1 MDLRKE
7 EFGNNFSWGVS
18 AAAYQTEGAHLAYG
32 KGPSIW
38 DEFTSRKGRIRNNEH
53 AAVSCDFYHHYHH
66 DLALMRSMKI
76 PNFRFSLAWSRIFPQ
91 GTGQV
96 NKAGVDFYKR
106 VIDFCLELEIEPWI
120 TLYHWDLPLALERK
134 GGWTN
139 RDIINWFG
147 EYVDFCIR
155 QFGDR
160 VNKWMVLNEPMVF
173 TGAGY
178 FLGLHAPGRKGLKNF
193 LAAAHHAALCQAQGG
208 RIIRSV
214 SSSAKI
220 GTTFSASQVT
230 PQTGSDLDLQAAE
243 KIDLLLNRSFIEPL
257 LGLGYP
263 YHELKVLQRMEA
275 FIRDGDEQKLA
286 FPMDFIGVQNY
297 TREVA
302 CYSYFTPLVQAR
314 VVRADLRNAKHTL
327 MNWEVYPES
336 IYHVLKRFGS
346 YKNIPELIV
355 TENGAAFR
363 DEVINGNVRDEG
375 RKQYLQQYLAEVL
388 RAKTDGVNVKGYF
401 VWSFTDNF
409 EWAEGYSPRFGLVYI
424 DYATQ
429 KRIIKSSG
437 QWYSNF
443 LETKSDTAIIRNI
456 SPSLNRS

>member
-1 MDLRKE
+1 
-7 EFGNNFSWGVS
+7 
-18 AAAYQTEGAHLAYG
+18 
-32 KGPSIW
+32 
-38 DEFTSRKGRIRNNEH
+38 
-53 AAVSCDFYHHYHH
+53 
-66 DLALMRSMKI
+66 
-76 PNFRFSLAWSRIFPQ
+76 
-91 GTGQV
+91 
-96 NKAGVDFYKR
+96 
-106 VIDFCLELEIEPWI
+106 
-120 TLYHWDLPLALERK
+120 
-134 GGWTN
+134 
-139 RDIINWFG
+139 
-147 EYVDFCIR
+147 
-155 QFGDR
+155 
-160 VNKWMVLNEPMVF
+160 
-173 TGAGY
+173 
-178 FLGLHAPGRKGLKNF
+178 LHAPGRKGLKNF
-193 LAAAHHAALCQAQGG
+193 LAAAHHAALCQAEGG
-208 RIIRSV
+208 RIIRSA

-230 PQTGSDLDLQAAE
+230 PQTGSELDLQAAE

-286 FPMDFIGVQNY
+286 FPMDFIGIQNY

-314 VVRADLRNAKHTL
+314 IVRADLRNATHTL

-336 IYHVLKRFGS
+336 IHHVLKRFGS

-363 DEVINGNVRDEG
+363 DEVINGKVRDDG
-375 RKQYLQQYLAEVL
+375 RKHYLQQYLAEVL
-388 RAKTDGVNVKGYF
+388 RAKTEGVNVKGYF

-424 DYATQ
+424 DYPTQ

-443 LETKSDTAIIRNI
+443 LERKSETAIIRNI
-456 SPSLNRS
+456 SSSLNRS